1 MGAKNKNHFLYLL
14 NKLNIVLGSIESFLM
29 VIGGA
34 VLVIAILIA
43 IVCRY
48 WLYIATP
55 WSDELARFVFLWIAF
70 IGMAYVTQKNS
81 HIDVRLIDSLLASK
95 SSEKDRLLK
104 IIIKLSQ
111 LISFAVLIIS
121 AVLYGK
127 FMFARYPSK
136 SPSLHI
142 PMRIPYLSTFVGLIL
157 MSIHEFILLILPSS
171 LDNAKGSDK

>member
-1 MGAKNKNHFLYLL
+1 MGAKNNNHLLSLL
-14 NKLNIVLGSIESFLM
+14 NKLNIILGSVESFLM
-29 VIGGA
+29 VIWSA
-34 VLVIAILIA
+34 MLVAAILIA

-55 WSDELARFVFLWIAF
+55 WTDELARFSFLWLAF
-70 IGMAYVTQKNS
+70 IGMAYVTQKEG

-95 SSEKDRLLK
+95 SPKKDRLLH

-111 LISFAVLIIS
+111 LISLAVLIIS

-127 FMFARYPSK
+127 FMFARYPSM

-142 PMRIPYLSTFVGLIL
+142 PMRIPYLSSFVGLIL
-157 MSIHEFILLILPSS
+157 MSIHQFIILVLPSS
-171 LDNAKGSDK
+171 IDNPEGSEK